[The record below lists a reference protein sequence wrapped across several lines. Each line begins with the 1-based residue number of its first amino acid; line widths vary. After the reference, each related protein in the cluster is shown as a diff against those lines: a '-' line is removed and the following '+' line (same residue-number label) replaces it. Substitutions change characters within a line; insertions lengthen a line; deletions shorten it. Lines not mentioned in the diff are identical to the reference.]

1 MSTVKDL
8 ENAVTQL
15 EPDQY
20 VVFRKWFE
28 EYESDL
34 WDKQIEAD
42 ARSGKFDEFAQE
54 AVAEFEACKSSKL

>member
-42 ARSGKFDEFAQE
+42 ARSGKLDEFAQE
-54 AVAEFEACKSSKL
+54 AVAEFEAGKSSKL